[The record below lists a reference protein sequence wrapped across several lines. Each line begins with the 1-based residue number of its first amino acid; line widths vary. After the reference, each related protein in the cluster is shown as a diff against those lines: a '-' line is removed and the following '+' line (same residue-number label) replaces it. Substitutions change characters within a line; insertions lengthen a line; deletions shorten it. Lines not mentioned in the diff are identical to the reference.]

1 MHKIK
6 YSAKQIPE
14 AGITS
19 VAVCSIPNWASS
31 YATHLK
37 IWNGERHQKLFSDLL
52 PPSPHVTIL
61 DSSDPHL
68 PPSPHV
74 TILESSDPHLPPS
87 PHVTIFFFVWFFEC
101 EILSNDY
108 STPFATFCNFPTSTI
123 NGSPVALRKLQYK
136 VWCNINDTKNAKVYK
151 AKNKDRRLRSSS
163 QK

>member
-19 VAVCSIPNWASS
+19 VAVCSIPNWPSS

-37 IWNGERHQKLFSDLL
+37 IWNGERHQKLFSDL
-52 PPSPHVTIL
+52 
-61 DSSDPHL
+61 L

-151 AKNKDRRLRSSS
+151 AKNKDRRVRSPS